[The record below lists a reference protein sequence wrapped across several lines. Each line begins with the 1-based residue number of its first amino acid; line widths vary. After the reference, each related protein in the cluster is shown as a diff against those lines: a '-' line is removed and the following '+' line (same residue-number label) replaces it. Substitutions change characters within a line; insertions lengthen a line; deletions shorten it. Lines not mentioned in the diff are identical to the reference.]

1 MKRGKM
7 QEFVNDN
14 MAEREGTGSFDRKR
28 AVSLLQEATR
38 LITEFSGE
46 SQNARS
52 VVPQSVSDTRTEFSF
67 LH

>member
-1 MKRGKM
+1 M

-14 MAEREGTGSFDRKR
+14 MAKREGTDSFDQKR

-52 VVPQSVSDTRTEFSF
+52 VVPQSVSDTRTETLNANMSCT
-67 LH
+67 